1 MTRFY
6 SHLSLRP
13 GADGRFEPL
22 AEEVPE
28 PIAGD

>member
-6 SHLSLRP
+6 SHLSLAA
-13 GADGRFEPL
+13 GSDGYEPF

-28 PIAGD
+28 PITE